1 MKAKKLVFIALALL
15 VVAHGM
21 FAAGKEDAK
30 GVTKKAG
37 VLTVG
42 MEIGYPPFEY
52 FGADGKTPMGF
63 DVQMANAIAAKLGLK
78 LEIVDTAWDGIFAGV
93 TKGDYDC
100 IMSAVTIT
108 PERQAA
114 HNFTKPYIGNA
125 QAMVL
130 LKGGKITAK
139 TPQDLG
145 GRGVAYQEETTSD
158 IYMTKLAEGG
168 LKFTPYEYAKVM
180 NCFDELKLGR
190 VDAIV
195 CDSTVALDYV
205 ADSASPFEIVW
216 LGEAEEYFGICF
228 KKGADELTAA
238 VDKALDELFADG
250 TILKISMSV
259 FNTDLVSI
267 ARK

>member
-1 MKAKKLVFIALALL
+1 LISIALALL
-15 VVAHGM
+15 VVCGVFVAC
-21 FAAGKEDAK
+21 AK
-30 GVTKKAG
+30 KSSSGVTKKAG

-52 FGADGKTPMGF
+52 FAEDGKTPMGF

-108 PERQAA
+108 EERQAA

-125 QAMVL
+125 QALVL
-130 LKGGKITAK
+130 LKGTTVKAR
-139 TPQDLG
+139 TPEELG
-145 GRGVAYQEETTSD
+145 GLGVAYQEETTSD

-195 CDSTVALDYV
+195 CDSLVAIDYV
-205 ADSASPFEIVW
+205 ADPTAPFEIVW
-216 LGEAEEYFGICF
+216 LGEADEYFGVCL

-250 TILKISMSV
+250 TILKISMNV
-259 FNTDLVSI
+259 FNTDMVSV